1 MKKLLLLFAFTI
13 IGSAFAQ
20 NNQFSEKTLQ
30 KFADAYIEVR
40 NENMTL
46 QLNMITAIEKA
57 GLTADQ
63 FNAIHL
69 SLKDANKEQ
78 PSPEDRKKY
87 DEALVNIEK
96 LNESIQESIERIIIS
111 KGLKVDTYQSI
122 AKASESDTILKQKIQ
137 KLIN

>member
-1 MKKLLLLFAFTI
+1 MRRFFI
-13 IGSAFAQ
+13 ISFLVLSSMSWSQ
-20 NNQFSEKTLQ
+20 NSTFSDETLQ

-57 GLTADQ
+57 GLTADE
-63 FNAIHL
+63 FNDIHL
-69 SLKDANKEQ
+69 ILKDANKEQ
-78 PSPEDRKKY
+78 PSAKDIKKY
-87 DEALVNIEK
+87 NDALANIEK

-111 KGLKVDTYQSI
+111 KGLKVETYQSI
-122 AKASESDTILKQKIQ
+122 AKASASDTILKQKIQ